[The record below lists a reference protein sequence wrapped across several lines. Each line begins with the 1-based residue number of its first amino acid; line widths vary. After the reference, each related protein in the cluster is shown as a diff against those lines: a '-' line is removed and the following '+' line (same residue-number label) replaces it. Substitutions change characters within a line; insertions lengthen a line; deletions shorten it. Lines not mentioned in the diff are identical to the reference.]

1 MGQVK
6 KLTKEWMH
14 YCKYLITI
22 EIMVDPSVCLDGYLY
37 EHIPALSWLVYKK
50 ISPVIQECMLA
61 ENTKQ
66 EKKLKYQCNVHKWI
80 SSYNEI
86 ARISLEGKG

>member
-1 MGQVK
+1 
-6 KLTKEWMH
+6 
-14 YCKYLITI
+14 
-22 EIMVDPSVCLDGYLY
+22 MVDPSVCLDGYLY

-66 EKKLKYQCNVHKWI
+66 EKKLKYQCNVHK
-80 SSYNEI
+80 
-86 ARISLEGKG
+86 